1 MFIGIEMK
9 WSKSEED
16 VLKKLWIRQDVNK
29 FMIAE
34 ILTNRTPSA
43 ICKHASELNLK
54 KENIPKINFEKLG
67 EVEIFDV

>member
-1 MFIGIEMK
+1 MK

-43 ICKHASELNLK
+43 ISKHASELNLK
-54 KENIPKINFEKLG
+54 KENIPKIDMEKLS
-67 EVEIFDV
+67 EIELYEI

>member
-1 MFIGIEMK
+1 MI
-9 WSKSEED
+9 WSESEED
-16 VLKKLWIRQDVNK
+16 ILRKLWIRQDVNK

-43 ICKHASELNLK
+43 ISKHASELNLK

-67 EVEIFDV
+67 EVELFEI

>member
-1 MFIGIEMK
+1 MN
-9 WSKSEED
+9 WTDEEND
-16 VLKKLWIRQDVNK
+16 VLRKLWVRQDVNK

-43 ICKHASELNLK
+43 ISKHASELNLK